1 MDLDHE
7 WVLPSR
13 PTHSKAGWS
22 PFAGM
27 KVQGI
32 LRKVR
37 QEAGGKRE
45 EGGRRWE
52 TGLRRQETGLRRQET
67 GLRRQETKE

>member
-1 MDLDHE
+1 MPQVDLDHE

-37 QEAGGKRE
+37 RRKEQEERGKQEAGGRRKEQE
-45 EGGRRWE
+45 ERGK
-52 TGLRRQETGLRRQET
+52 QE
-67 GLRRQETKE
+67 

>member
-37 QEAGGKRE
+37 QEAGGRE
-45 EGGRRWE
+45 REGDMRKEQEDRRRE
-52 TGLRRQETGLRRQET
+52 
-67 GLRRQETKE
+67 